1 MKHQSTIRLVA
12 VLGGIVLV
20 AYLLTNYSKQLASVP
35 AEGMEVLKD
44 SLGVTG
50 PLSDDGP
57 LANSPHS
64 AGGNAQ
70 PSEAAQSRSSM
81 PKNTYTE
88 TRLESTDLLPKGQ
101 LGASW
106 ASVNPASQGDIQ
118 GQNFLDAGSH
128 TNTAVAGISQTNKNA
143 SWDIRSETPNPRA
156 NVGPWLQST
165 IETNPFKRGL
175 DD

>member
-1 MKHQSTIRLVA
+1 MKHQATIRLVT

-20 AYLLTNYSKQLASVP
+20 AFLLTNYSKDLTSAP
-35 AEGMEVLKD
+35 PEGLEVMKD
-44 SLGVTG
+44 SLGVSG
-50 PLSDDGP
+50 PLSDGGP
-57 LANSPHS
+57 FGSSSHS

-70 PSEAAQSRSSM
+70 PSETLQSKKA
-81 PKNTYTE
+81 PLTNAYTE
-88 TRLESTDLLPKGQ
+88 THLQSSELLPKGQ

-106 ASVNPASQGDIQ
+106 SAVNPASSGDIQ

-128 TNTAVAGISQTNKNA
+128 TNTAIAGISQSNKNA

-165 IETNPFKRGL
+165 IEANPFKRGL
-175 DD
+175 ED